1 MTVETGAYLLA
12 ALLGLAAILFDHLRN
27 REPDKAVTA
36 RLDALE
42 SWRKTIDDWRRLP

>member
-1 MTVETGAYLLA
+1 MSVETGAYLLA
-12 ALLGLAAILFDHLRN
+12 ALLGVAAMLFDHLRN

-42 SWRKTIDDWRRLP
+42 SWKATIEVWRRQP